1 MILDDLHVD
10 ALRSQLV
17 KSAARQFIERNLGA
31 NDLMAVIFTGG
42 RTDAAQEFTSN
53 KRLLLASVDQ
63 FMGRKLR
70 VGHPRAERRVLPA
83 GGRRLQDSR
92 IPDPYEQ
99 ERAYNAQGTMRSLRQ
114 VAEWFGGV
122 RGRRKTMLF
131 ISEGIDYDVT
141 DIIRAARR
149 ADELGVG
156 DPRRHP
162 RGDRGHRAVERQH
175 LRASIRAG

>member
-17 KSAARQFIERNLGA
+17 KNAARQFIERNLGA

-42 RTDAAQEFTSN
+42 RADAAQEFTSN
-53 KRLLLASVDQ
+53 KRLLLAAVDK
-63 FMGRKLR
+63 FMGRKLPSATLAR
-70 VGHPRAERRVLPA
+70 NDEYFRQRGWCI
-83 GGRRLQDSR
+83 QDSR

-131 ISEGIDYDVT
+131 VSEGHRLRHHRHHPAPDTPTSSASVILQ
-141 DIIRAARR
+141 DIRDAIA
-149 ADELGVG
+149 
-156 DPRRHP
+156 
-162 RGDRGHRAVERQH
+162 GHRALERQH
-175 LRASIRAG
+175 LRASIRAA